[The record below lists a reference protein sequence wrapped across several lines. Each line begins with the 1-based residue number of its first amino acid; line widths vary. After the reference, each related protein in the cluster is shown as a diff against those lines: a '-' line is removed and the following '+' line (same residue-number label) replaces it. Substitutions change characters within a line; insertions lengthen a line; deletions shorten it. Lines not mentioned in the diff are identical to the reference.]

1 MHIPSE
7 MLTGPVCPIS
17 AVVAMSGVGIAAATF
32 LRDRTWAPRAA
43 RFALVSAAVFGLQM
57 LNYPISGGVSGHLIA
72 GVFASAL
79 LGVPAGVLAM
89 GLVLTLQ
96 TLLFADGGLA
106 MLGANVVNMALLGAG
121 AGGLLRLALM
131 RRGVS
136 ESWATCL
143 AAAASVELA
152 ALALGLQLA
161 IGSSAPALAI
171 GQLLAVHAVLALVE
185 GVATAALVGLC
196 TSAVDGARAHRGY
209 ASLAGL
215 VLVCLAAAPFA
226 SAFPDAFE
234 WTMARFDLLPG
245 APNFARAPLT
255 DYSVGGIANEIVSA
269 FTAGVV
275 GVVAVMT
282 ASFALARPFARRSRA

>member
-1 MHIPSE
+1 MHVPSE
-7 MLTGPVCPIS
+7 MLAGSLCPVTAAV
-17 AVVAMSGVGIAAATF
+17 AVVGVGAATLAL
-32 LRDRTWAPRAA
+32 LRERTSAPRAG
-43 RFALVSAAVFGLQM
+43 RFALVCAAVFGLQM
-57 LNYPISGGVSGHLIA
+57 LNYPIFGGVSGHLIA

-185 GVATAALVGLC
+185 GVATVALVGLC
-196 TSAVDGARAHRGY
+196 ASTADGARDHRGY
-209 ASLAGL
+209 VSLAGL

-245 APNFARAPLT
+245 APNFARAPFT
-255 DYSVGGIANEIVSA
+255 DYSVGGIANETASA
-269 FTAGVV
+269 FAAGVV